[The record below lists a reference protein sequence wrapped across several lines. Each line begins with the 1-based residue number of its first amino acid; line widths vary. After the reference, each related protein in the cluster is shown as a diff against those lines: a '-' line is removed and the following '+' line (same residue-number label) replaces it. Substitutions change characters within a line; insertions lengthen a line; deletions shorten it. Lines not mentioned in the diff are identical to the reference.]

1 MMRVEGFAAAGLV
14 RRLSGNLPLI
24 GFVGALAVLPICG
37 PVIADNGMEARI
49 SALTGELEAY
59 VRKGM
64 ADFDNPGLAIGIVS
78 GDRLVYAKG
87 FGSRSKGGEAVD
99 TDTVFQ
105 IGSTTKA
112 FLATTMAIAAD
123 RDKLAWDA
131 RVVDL
136 DADFQMKDPW
146 VTGAFRVFDLLAQRS
161 GMPPYA
167 NDAMGLLGADKAA
180 MVRAMRYV
188 EPVSSFRSSFAY
200 TNVTHMLA
208 ERIVARQLGA
218 TDWDEVVRS
227 EIFEPLGMSSTSLT
241 AEAIEAA
248 PNHTEGHRWEPT
260 GTVQV
265 PFTPIFPYGFGAAGS
280 VNSNVEDL
288 SKWLRLHL
296 ADGEFEGRRIVSA
309 ANLAVTKTP
318 RIGMSDR
325 VSYAMGWVVQ
335 ITPNGRYVWHNGGT
349 MAFGSF
355 IGTAPDHDVG
365 VIVLTNETNVGFP
378 DAIGEWTLDR
388 LLQNPVVDHVANRLQ
403 AAKAGFEAGNAFAR
417 LPAERQPPTL
427 VAPLVGDYEN
437 PGFGPAT
444 VSEEEGGLV
453 VSLVS
458 TGARLK
464 LEDRGGQAF
473 NVRLLPE
480 GRFAPI
486 AAGNGPGPSGLI
498 QFETDATGGIG
509 GFRFMDPSNGQVYP
523 FARR

>member
-1 MMRVEGFAAAGLV
+1 MTRIEGKAASRSGRGWLSRAASAVLAGAV
-14 RRLSGNLPLI
+14 
-24 GFVGALAVLPICG
+24 AVLPLSA
-37 PVIADNGMEARI
+37 PALADDGMDARI
-49 SALTGELEAY
+49 AALTGELEAY
-59 VRKGM
+59 VQTGM
-64 ADFDNPGLAIGIVS
+64 TAFDNPGLAIGIVS

-87 FGSRSKGGEAVD
+87 FGTRSKGGEPVD
-99 TDTVFQ
+99 METIFQ

-136 DADFQMKDPW
+136 EPEFAMKDPW
-146 VTGAFRVFDLLAQRS
+146 VTREFRVFDLLAQRS

-180 MVRAMRYV
+180 MMRAMRHV

-200 TNVTHMLA
+200 TNVTHMVA

-218 TDWDEVVRS
+218 ADWDSVVRD
-227 EIFEPLGMSSTSLT
+227 EIFAPLAMTSTSLT

-265 PFTPIFPYGFGAAGS
+265 PFTPIFPYGFGAAGAI
-280 VNSNVEDL
+280 NSNIEDL

-296 ADGEFEGRRIVSA
+296 AAGEYEGRRIVSA
-309 ANLAVTKTP
+309 ANLAVTTTP
-318 RIGMSDR
+318 RIGMSDK
-325 VSYAMGWVVQ
+325 VAYGMGWVLQ
-335 ITPNGRYVWHNGGT
+335 FTPNGRYVWHNGGT

-355 IGTAPDHDVG
+355 IGMAPDHDVG
-365 VIVLTNETNVGFP
+365 VIVLSNETNVGFP
-378 DAIGEWTLDR
+378 DALGEWTLDH
-388 LLQNPVVDHVANRLQ
+388 LLGNPVVDHVANRLK
-403 AAKAGFEAGNAFAR
+403 AAEAGFAASSAIGAI
-417 LPAERQPPTL
+417 PAERQPPTL
-427 VAPLVGDYEN
+427 LAPLAGDYES
-437 PGFGPAT
+437 PSFGPAR
-444 VSEEEGGLV
+444 VAAEGDELV
-453 VSLVS
+453 VSLIS

-464 LEDRGGQAF
+464 LQDRGGQSF
-473 NVRLLPE
+473 NAMLVPE
-480 GRFAPI
+480 GRFAAI
-486 AAGNGPGPSGLI
+486 AAGNGSDPSGLI

-509 GFRFMDPSNGQVYP
+509 GFRFIDPSNGQVYS